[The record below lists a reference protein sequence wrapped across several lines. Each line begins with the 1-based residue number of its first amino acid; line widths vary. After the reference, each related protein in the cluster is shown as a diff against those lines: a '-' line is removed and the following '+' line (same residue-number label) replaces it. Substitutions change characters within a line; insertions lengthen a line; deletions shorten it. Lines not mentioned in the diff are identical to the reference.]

1 MSVLTYDY
9 DVDCTLSFPSLGKE
23 RQITFILSF
32 TRNDITKTFECEM
45 DTHRISIRRLIIR
58 MLNELSKYNGTY
70 NTDK

>member
-45 DTHRISIRRLIIR
+45 DTHRISIRIR
-58 MLNELSKYNGTY
+58 MLNELSNITVHITLINKN
-70 NTDK
+70 